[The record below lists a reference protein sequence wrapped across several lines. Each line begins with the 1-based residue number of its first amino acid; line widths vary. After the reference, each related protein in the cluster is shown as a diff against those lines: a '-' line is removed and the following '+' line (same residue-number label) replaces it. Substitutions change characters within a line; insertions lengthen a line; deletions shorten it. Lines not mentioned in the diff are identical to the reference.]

1 MRLAV
6 LVFSATLFSATLLSA
21 ASEIPQ
27 GSHVLLRLEN
37 NVTTRTA
44 REGDYVYLRT
54 AAPIAANGQIVV
66 PEGSYVQ
73 GVVTRSVR
81 SGRVKGKAELAIR
94 IDTLTLPSGKV
105 IKLTPRLS
113 SVDSDGTGQKVDSN
127 ENEIKQGSS
136 HGADAARIG
145 ELSGTGAAIG
155 GLTARSW
162 SGAGIGAGA
171 GGAVGL
177 AVVLL
182 TRGKEVDLH
191 RGSTMDVV
199 FDRAVPVD

>member
-6 LVFSATLFSATLLSA
+6 LMLSA
-21 ASEIPQ
+21 ALISAAADIPQ

-37 NVTTRTA
+37 SVSTRTA
-44 REGDYVYLRT
+44 REGDFVYLRT
-54 AAPIAANGQIVV
+54 AVPIAANGQIVV

-73 GVVTRSVR
+73 GVVTHAVR

-105 IKLTPRLS
+105 IRLS
-113 SVDSDGTGQKVDSN
+113 PHLKSVDSEGTEQKVDSN

-136 HGADAARIG
+136 HGADAARVA
-145 ELSGTGAAIG
+145 ELGGTGAAVG
-155 GLTARSW
+155 GLATRTW

-171 GGAVGL
+171 GGALGL
-177 AVVLL
+177 ATVLL

>member
-6 LVFSATLFSATLLSA
+6 LMLSA
-21 ASEIPQ
+21 SLVSAAADIPQ

-37 NVTTRTA
+37 SLSTRTA

-54 AAPIAANGQIVV
+54 ATPIAANGQIVV

-73 GVVTRSVR
+73 GVVTHSLR

-94 IDTLTLPSGKV
+94 IDTMTLASGKT
-105 IKLTPRLS
+105 IKLSPHLS
-113 SVDSDGTGQKVDSN
+113 SVDSEGSEQKVDSN

-136 HGADAARIG
+136 HGADAARVA
-145 ELSGTGAAIG
+145 ELGGTGAAIG
-155 GLTARSW
+155 GLATRTW

-177 AVVLL
+177 ATVLL